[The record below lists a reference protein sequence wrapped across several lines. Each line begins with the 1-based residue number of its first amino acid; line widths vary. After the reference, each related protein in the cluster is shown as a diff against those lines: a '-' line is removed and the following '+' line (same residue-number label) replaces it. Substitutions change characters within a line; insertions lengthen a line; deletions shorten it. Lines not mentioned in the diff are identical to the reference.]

1 MEITGSGSG
10 RNSPLSLSRTD
21 KSSHSPEQNSSSSIR
36 SPSDSHLDG
45 IAEAELNNSM
55 HHMNLSSHQARLQQP
70 ADVHTVTKSPAMN
83 FASVDSG
90 LSDSGRSM
98 SRYSSQLADDDAMM
112 GHSSN
117 SEGSGATLLPAVN
130 TQTDSG
136 LSSDPNPHVTRYL
149 QQQNQCSNRDKQAFA
164 AASMLLDSN
173 PHLHQPIVRS
183 RAYMGQLNQFK
194 RDGSQ
199 VSMSDVD
206 TYRSDSEFY
215 QSEHFTNWVK
225 EQQKQ
230 SRAPTKY
237 IRPQLTEESSSDFTT
252 YSSTLFTPVGGPYH
266 PCSDS
271 DNPRYLNSHK

>member
-1 MEITGSGSG
+1 M
-10 RNSPLSLSRTD
+10 D
-21 KSSHSPEQNSSSSIR
+21 KSNHSPEQHSSSSLR
-36 SPSDSHLDG
+36 SPSDNSKHLDG
-45 IAEAELNNSM
+45 IADAELNQAM
-55 HHMNLSSHQARLQQP
+55 HHMELSSHQPRLPQP
-70 ADVHTVTKSPAMN
+70 TDIHTIAKSPAMN

-98 SRYSSQLADDDAMM
+98 SRYSGQLVDDDVML
-112 GHSSN
+112 GHSST

-136 LSSDPNPHVTRYL
+136 LSSDPNPNVTRYL
-149 QQQNQCSNRDKQAFA
+149 QQQNECSNRDKQAFA

-173 PHLHQPIVRS
+173 PHLNQPIVRS

-199 VSMSDVD
+199 VSISDVD

-215 QSEHFTNWVK
+215 QSERLANWMK
-225 EQQKQ
+225 EQQRQQKQ
-230 SRAPTKY
+230 SRPPKY
-237 IRPQLTEESSSDFTT
+237 IRPQLTEESSSDFTMH
-252 YSSTLFTPVGGPYH
+252 SSTLFIPVGGPYH

-271 DNPRYLNSHK
+271 DDPRYFNSHK